1 MYLLLV
7 RTTTLCV
14 RPCFGD
20 AVSRRQR
27 FCGLFLGCSML
38 MRHFVVFAKEI
49 YWLKARVPPGPVP
62 QTKAPES
69 SRNIESQKGIPNICT
84 CVVEKACSYY
94 VVRSKLIFIGN
105 ILTKRPVWRSH
116 FHYGSSRTSWVELDQ
131 QKNVWE
137 NIRVALAKTQARM
150 GWCVVRGGVDRT
162 LIVSLLL
169 ILELALDICGNF
181 PVVLMLP

>member
-1 MYLLLV
+1 MLNSFFFKKTYLLKSPWPLPV
-7 RTTTLCV
+7 LNCSKSLQNLLETLK
-14 RPCFGD
+14 
-20 AVSRRQR
+20 
-27 FCGLFLGCSML
+27 
-38 MRHFVVFAKEI
+38 FAKNI
-49 YWLKARVPPGPVP
+49 YLL
-62 QTKAPES
+62 
-69 SRNIESQKGIPNICT
+69 PNICT

-116 FHYGSSRTSWVELDQ
+116 FHYGSSSWASWVELDQ

-150 GWCVVRGGVDRT
+150 GWCVCGGGVDRT

-169 ILELALDICGNF
+169 ILLLLALDICGNF
-181 PVVLMLP
+181 PVVLLP